1 MSLTN
6 ILVAEP
12 MAKDGIE
19 LLSSR
24 PSLKVDQ
31 IFDLTKAELLEK
43 IPNYDAILVRS
54 QTKVDKDLI
63 TAGKNLKLIGR
74 AGVGIDNIDV
84 AFAKEQ
90 NIAVLNTPTGN
101 SIAAAELAFGLMLS
115 LARRIPWA
123 HDHVQKGQWVRTE
136 FIGLE
141 LAHKTLGLMGFGNV
155 GKLIA
160 KRALAF
166 DMKVIAFDPMVSQE
180 IFAENGV
187 KSVGMEELLALSDIL
202 SLHCAL
208 NDATRN
214 ILNLNSLAK
223 AKSGMLLIN
232 TARGELIE
240 DQALIK
246 ALDQGQ
252 VALAA
257 LDVFKKEPPSPD
269 DPLIHHPKI
278 LTTLHLGASTK
289 EAQLKVSSMLAE
301 QVVAFF
307 KA

>member
-1 MSLTN
+1 
-6 ILVAEP
+6 
-12 MAKDGIE
+12 MARK
-19 LLSSR
+19 
-24 PSLKVDQ
+24 
-31 IFDLTKAELLEK
+31 
-43 IPNYDAILVRS
+43 
-54 QTKVDKDLI
+54 
-63 TAGKNLKLIGR
+63 
-74 AGVGIDNIDV
+74 
-84 AFAKEQ
+84 
-90 NIAVLNTPTGN
+90 
-101 SIAAAELAFGLMLS
+101 
-115 LARRIPWA
+115 IPWA
-123 HDHVQKGQWVRTE
+123 HEHVQNSQWVRTE

-166 DMKVIAFDPMVSQE
+166 DMKVIAFDPMVSEE
-180 IFAENGV
+180 IFVENGV
-187 KSVGMEELLALSDIL
+187 KNVGMDELLALSDIL

-214 ILNLNSLAK
+214 ILNFSSF
-223 AKSGMLLIN
+223 AKSKPGLLLIN

-269 DPLIHHPKI
+269 DPLIHHKKI

-289 EAQLKVSSMLAE
+289 EAQLKVHLLCLIN
-301 QVVAFF
+301 
-307 KA
+307 